1 MTWDDLN
8 AVLDV
13 HLKGAFY
20 VSQPAFKV
28 MKENNYGRFV
38 HTSSN
43 SGIFGNFGQANYGA
57 AKMGLVGLSNV
68 LAIEGAKSNILS
80 NVIAPVART
89 RMTEELMGDAAKLI
103 DPEAVTPM
111 VVFLASEQCTFTH
124 ETFSAAAGRYA
135 RIFVGLA
142 KGWYAGKGANPTA
155 EDILDHIDEI
165 EDQEGYMVPTQ
176 SGDELGALFQLLQG

>member
-1 MTWDDLN
+1 
-8 AVLDV
+8 
-13 HLKGAFY
+13 

-68 LAIEGAKSNILS
+68 LAIEGAKANILS

-89 RMTEELMGDAAKLI
+89 RMTEELLGDFAKVL
-103 DPEAVTPM
+103 DPEGVTPM

-124 ETFSAAAGRYA
+124 ETFSAAGGRYA
-135 RIFVGLA
+135 RIFVGLC
-142 KGWYAGKGANPTA
+142 KGWYAGKEKPATA
-155 EDILDHIDEI
+155 EDILDNIDEI
-165 EDQEGYMVPTQ
+165 EKQDGYIVPTQ
-176 SGDELGALFQLLQG
+176 SGDELGQLLQLLTG